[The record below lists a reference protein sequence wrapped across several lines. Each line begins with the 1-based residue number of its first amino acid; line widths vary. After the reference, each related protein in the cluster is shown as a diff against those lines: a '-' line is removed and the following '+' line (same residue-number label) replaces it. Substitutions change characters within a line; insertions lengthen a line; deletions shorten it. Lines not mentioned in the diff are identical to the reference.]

1 MSAGM
6 DTIEIQHIPHE
17 LAIGDLEHPAWFSA
31 SETLITKYWSGDEA
45 PSERHIKTRLLWSQ
59 TALYVRFQAGQ
70 QEPLVVNA
78 DPDLTSKTI
87 GLWERDVCEIFI
99 AADPDQPTKYLEFE
113 VAPTGEWLDLSI
125 ELRAGERITDW
136 EYSSQMQTAAQIRD
150 SSVVMAINVP
160 FASLATPPR
169 AGDIWLGNIFRC
181 VGTGPARGY
190 LAWQPTESEEPNFH
204 VPAKFGQLKFI

>member
-1 MSAGM
+1 MV
-6 DTIEIQHIPHE
+6 TIEIQHIPHE
-17 LAIGDLEHPAWFSA
+17 LAVGALDHPAWFSA
-31 SETLITKYWSGDEA
+31 SETLINRYWSGDEA
-45 PSERHIKTRLLWSQ
+45 PSERHFKTRLLWSQ
-59 TALYVRFQAGQ
+59 TALYVRFEARQ

-99 AADPDQPTKYLEFE
+99 ATDRHQPNKYLEFE
-113 VAPTGEWLDLSI
+113 VAPTGEWLDLII
-125 ELRAGERITDW
+125 ELKAGERITDW

-150 SSVVMAINVP
+150 GSVVMAIIVP

-190 LAWQPTESEEPNFH
+190 LAWQPTETEEPNFH
-204 VPAKFGQLKFI
+204 VPTKFGQLKFI

>member
-1 MSAGM
+1 MV
-6 DTIEIQHIPHE
+6 TIEIQHIPHE
-17 LAIGDLEHPAWFSA
+17 LAVGALDHPAWFSA
-31 SETLITKYWSGDEA
+31 SETLINRYWSGDEA
-45 PSERHIKTRLLWSQ
+45 PSERHFKTRLLWSQ
-59 TALYVRFQAGQ
+59 TALYVRFEASQ

-99 AADPDQPTKYLEFE
+99 AADPDQPNKYLEFE

-150 SSVVMAINVP
+150 GSVVMAIIVP

-190 LAWQPTESEEPNFH
+190 LAWQPTETEEPNFH
-204 VPAKFGQLKFI
+204 VPTKFGQLKFI